1 MHMTTYEGALSR
13 IREASRWWPLILL
26 PALIAVAGAVW
37 SGTQQHST
45 YSAITKLE
53 IAPLPQGDETFLGTR
68 LVRDGGDPKR
78 TATTVAALLDTRA
91 AANTTA
97 QYLGNGWTPEA
108 VDSAIKVSAEQNANV
123 IDIVSTTRDPDTAVR
138 VAQGFAKA
146 TLDERWHAIAAE
158 LDARIA
164 SVPPEK
170 SPSDTIAARRQAIA
184 DVRRDGTDPTLRM
197 ASTSPAVENARQ
209 PVVLTAGLAA
219 AGGLFL
225 GALAAFGMVELRRRR
240 NAANG
245 AATKA
250 VTGAEPAFSP
260 NGGV

>member
-1 MHMTTYEGALSR
+1 MTTYEAVLSR
-13 IREASRWWPLILL
+13 IREASRWWLLILL
-26 PALIAVAGAVW
+26 SALIAVAGAVW
-37 SGTQQHST
+37 SVSQQHST
-45 YSAITKLE
+45 YSATTKLE
-53 IAPLPQGDETFLGTR
+53 LVPLAQWDETFLGTR

-78 TATTVAALLDTRA
+78 TATTAAALLDTPA

-108 VDSAIKVSAEQNANV
+108 VDAAIEVSAEQNANV
-123 IDIVSTTRDPDTAVR
+123 IDIVSTTRDPDTALR

-164 SVPPEK
+164 SVPPGK
-170 SPSDTIAARRQAIA
+170 SPSDTIAARRQTIA
-184 DVRRDGTDPTLRM
+184 DVRQDGSDPTLRM

-225 GALAAFGMVELRRRR
+225 GMLAAFGMVELRRRR
-240 NAANG
+240 NTAKG
-245 AATKA
+245 PVPDA